1 MEQNTETPRYPDS
14 QIRDMA
20 DSWGRFPSERLQ
32 PPRALKL
39 LGHDLVGQIYV
50 DRTMGFKLRV
60 ECEANFGE
68 DRPVAVVQNL
78 AGAEWD
84 IPYATI
90 RTLPIRRLTRA
101 ECKALRLPARPR
113 GLWRHCDSLLAQ
125 CRRLDFLDPMRE
137 CGNPDILR
145 AWVVRGD
152 NLRSEQILVR
162 VEAEAFP
169 KVFECVVVR
178 APQRTNCFKGGE
190 KVNVIALAWQGEDDL
205 FCLPSAD
212 GQFGKPE

>member
-90 RTLPIRRLTRA
+90 
-101 ECKALRLPARPR
+101 
-113 GLWRHCDSLLAQ
+113 
-125 CRRLDFLDPMRE
+125 
-137 CGNPDILR
+137 
-145 AWVVRGD
+145 
-152 NLRSEQILVR
+152 
-162 VEAEAFP
+162 
-169 KVFECVVVR
+169 
-178 APQRTNCFKGGE
+178 
-190 KVNVIALAWQGEDDL
+190 
-205 FCLPSAD
+205 CLST
-212 GQFGKPE
+212 